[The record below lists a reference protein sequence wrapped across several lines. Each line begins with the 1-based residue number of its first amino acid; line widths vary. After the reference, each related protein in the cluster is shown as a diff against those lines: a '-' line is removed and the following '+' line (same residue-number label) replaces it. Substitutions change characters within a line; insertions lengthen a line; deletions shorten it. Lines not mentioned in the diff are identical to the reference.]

1 MSTALLAAISHY
13 QNVLEGW
20 RSIKDDGDPEFV
32 EDVTQ
37 ELHDAH
43 AAMETA
49 WLEHTATLTP

>member
-1 MSTALLAAISHY
+1 
-13 QNVLEGW
+13 VLEGW